1 MNEQLG
7 SDFKP
12 SKLQGTHRTGSGPT
26 YYEVLDVATYS
37 TRLQIREAYIRLRS
51 TYSSG
56 SHALYSLVSEEEAR
70 DALDKIEEAYRV
82 LDDESQRKEYDIAIG
97 LVKEPPARPQGA
109 EFFSGSGE
117 GMRTSRR
124 GGGLVNPGLHEPY
137 GEDPMHHTEAWSE
150 DHSES
155 RSQMRR
161 PMTFGKIKKAASRSS
176 DPEVLA
182 SMQAIISK
190 PQSFDGKGLTQLR
203 EIVGIPQSEIQERT
217 KISIEYIKAMENNDF
232 QKLPSLVYVR
242 GFLKIYLQYLGL
254 ADAVTLIEAY
264 TEKYNHWRE
273 TTRPNSY

>member
-7 SDFKP
+7 SEFKP
-12 SKLQGTHRTGSGPT
+12 SKLQSHGKTGLGPS
-26 YYEVLDVATYS
+26 YYEVLDVAPGA

-56 SHALYSLVSEEEAR
+56 SHALYSLVSDEEAR

-82 LDDESQRKEYDIAIG
+82 LDDESQRKDYDVSIG
-97 LVKEPPARPQGA
+97 LVKDPPIRSQGA
-109 EFFSGSGE
+109 EFFGDNGESHSSRLGGS
-117 GMRTSRR
+117 RSPD
-124 GGGLVNPGLHEPY
+124 GLNEAYSSDHGR
-137 GEDPMHHTEAWSE
+137 DTEAWNDE
-150 DHSES
+150 AS
-155 RSQMRR
+155 RVTPRR
-161 PMTFGKIKKAASRSS
+161 PVTFGKIKKAATRAT

-182 SMQAIISK
+182 SMQAIISR
-190 PQSFDGKGLTQLR
+190 PQSFDGKGLVQLR
-203 EIVGIPQSEIQERT
+203 EIVGIDQAEIQERT

-254 ADAVTLIEAY
+254 PDASTLIEAY

>member
-12 SKLQGTHRTGSGPT
+12 SKLPGNARSGPT
-26 YYEVLDVATYS
+26 YYEILDVSTYS

-51 TYSSG
+51 TYSTG

-97 LVKEPPARPQGA
+97 IIKEPAPRPQGA
-109 EFFSGSGE
+109 EFFGGSVDP
-117 GMRTSRR
+117 MRSPRR
-124 GGGLVNPGLHEPY
+124 GGGMSSPSVHEAFTGDVGANSEVWP
-137 GEDPMHHTEAWSE
+137 EDSHEGTRSP
-150 DHSES
+150 S
-155 RSQMRR
+155 RRTV
-161 PMTFGKIKKAASRSS
+161 TFGKIKKAASRSS

-182 SMQAIISK
+182 AMQAIISK
-190 PQSFDGKGLTQLR
+190 PESFDGKGLTQLR

-217 KISIEYIKAMENNDF
+217 KISIEYIKGMENNDF
-232 QKLPSLVYVR
+232 QKLPSLVYIR

-273 TTRPNSY
+273 TTRPHSY

>member
-7 SDFKP
+7 SEFKP
-12 SKLQGTHRTGSGPT
+12 SKLQSHGKSGLGPS
-26 YYEVLDVATYS
+26 YYEVLDVAPNS
-37 TRLQIREAYIRLRS
+37 SRLQIREAYIRLRS

-56 SHALYSLVSEEEAR
+56 SHALYSLVSDEEAR

-82 LDDESQRKEYDIAIG
+82 LDDETQRKDYDVSIG
-97 LVKEPPARPQGA
+97 LVKEPPLRAHGA
-109 EFFSGSGE
+109 EFFGDNGE
-117 GMRTSRR
+117 GSPSRL
-124 GGGLVNPGLHEPY
+124 GGIRAQDSLKESFGGDLAA
-137 GEDPMHHTEAWSE
+137 DTETWQDDSPRAAP
-150 DHSES
+150 
-155 RSQMRR
+155 RR
-161 PMTFGKIKKAASRSS
+161 PVTFGKIKKAATRAT
-176 DPEVLA
+176 DPDVLA

-190 PQSFDGKGLTQLR
+190 PQSFDGKGLVQLR
-203 EIVGIPQSEIQERT
+203 EIVGIDQAEIQERT

-254 ADAVTLIEAY
+254 PEAGTLIEAY